1 MTELLQIIV
10 ITGLFVNGLS
20 ICADTRMIFEH
31 VKAWIKSKIGE
42 RKIYKPIIGCVRCMP
57 SIYGTIIYLLM
68 MPIDI
73 NIVWQLPIV
82 IVASVSLSAVINSQY
97 I

>member
-1 MTELLQIIV
+1 MIQLTQVIV
-10 ITGLFVNGLS
+10 ITALFVNGLS
-20 ICADTRMIFEH
+20 IATDTGMILEH
-31 VKAWIKSKIGE
+31 VKAWIKLKIGE
-42 RKIYKPIIGCVRCMP
+42 LKIYKPIIGCVRCMP
-57 SIYGTIIYLLM
+57 SIYGTIIYLLL

-73 NIVWQLPIV
+73 SIVWQLPIV

>member
-1 MTELLQIIV
+1 MINCIIL
-10 ITGLFVNGLS
+10 TALFVNGLS
-20 ICADTRMIFEH
+20 ISTDSGMIFEH

-82 IVASVSLSAVINSQY
+82 IVASVSLSAVINSEY

>member
-1 MTELLQIIV
+1 MIILQIIV
-10 ITGLFVNGLS
+10 ITALFVNGLS
-20 ICADTRMIFEH
+20 ISTDTGMIFEH
-31 VKAWIKSKIGE
+31 VKACIKSKIGE
-42 RKIYKPIIGCVRCMP
+42 RKIYKPVIGCVRCMP
-57 SIYGTIIYLLM
+57 SIYGTIIYVLM

-73 NIVWQLPIV
+73 NIFWQLPIV

>member
-1 MTELLQIIV
+1 MINCIIL
-10 ITGLFVNGLS
+10 TALFVNGLS
-20 ICADTRMIFEH
+20 ISTDSGMIFEH
-31 VKAWIKSKIGE
+31 VKACIKSKIGE

>member
-1 MTELLQIIV
+1 MINCIIL
-10 ITGLFVNGLS
+10 TALFVNGLS
-20 ICADTRMIFEH
+20 ISTDSGMIFEH

>member
-1 MTELLQIIV
+1 MIELIQIII
-10 ITGLFVNGLS
+10 ITALFVNGLS
-20 ICADTRMIFEH
+20 ISTDSGMIFEH

>member
-1 MTELLQIIV
+1 MINCIIL
-10 ITGLFVNGLS
+10 TALFVNGLS
-20 ICADTRMIFEH
+20 IATDSGMIFEH
-31 VKAWIKSKIGE
+31 VKAWIKLKVGE
-42 RKIYKPIIGCVRCMP
+42 KKIYKPIIGCVRCMP
-57 SIYGTIIYLLM
+57 SIYGTIIYMLM

-73 NIVWQLPIV
+73 NIIWQLPIV

>member
-20 ICADTRMIFEH
+20 ISTDTGMIFEH

-42 RKIYKPIIGCVRCMP
+42 HKIYKPIIGCVRCMP